1 MTTRSGLAGALA
13 AALVLS
19 SCANP
24 GGIEPTARMGTPQA
38 LGAGDV
44 TQEWPQDAW
53 WTTLNDP
60 TLSGLVEQALAD
72 SPTLV
77 AAQARMTR
85 AQAAANAAAA
95 AQWPD
100 IHAGLD
106 ITRQRYSENGLLPP
120 PIGGSTVTSYDLQL
134 AGSWE
139 LDFFGRQRAALA
151 SAVSAQK
158 AAAAEQQAARLML
171 ASSVAR
177 TYVQLARLV
186 DLREAAVAIR
196 KQREQ
201 ILELVQGRV
210 SSGLDTKVELRQAEG
225 AVPAIS
231 QQIEAL
237 QEQMEL
243 TRHALAALIGA
254 GPDATAQLTPTLSRI
269 GGARWQQAPRA
280 IPADLV
286 GRRADIAAARWRAE
300 AAARDIDVA
309 RAQFYPNVNLIG
321 FVGLSSLTLADWA
334 TAGSAVWA
342 VGPAVRLPIFD
353 AGRLRANLQGRTA
366 DYDAAVASYNSVLIE
381 AVRDVADQLSS
392 LQAIERQ
399 AREQRAAQDAA
410 ESALEL
416 ATLRYQAGLGTFVT
430 VLTAEESVV
439 VQRRSATDL
448 KARAVDVRLQLV
460 RALGGGYADPA
471 GTGEQPTGGL
481 SRQPDSPGR
490 RSAS

>member
-1 MTTRSGLAGALA
+1 MRSRLASAA
-13 AALVLS
+13 VAALVLS

-24 GGIEPTARMGTPQA
+24 EGIAPSAQLVSPGE
-38 LGAGDV
+38 LGARAAARV
-44 TQEWPQDAW
+44 WPPDAW
-53 WTTLNDP
+53 WASLNDAA
-60 TLSGLVEQALAD
+60 LSSLIERALAG

-77 AAQARMTR
+77 VAQARMTR

-95 AQWPD
+95 ARWPE
-100 IHAGLD
+100 IHAGLGV
-106 ITRQRYSENGLLPP
+106 TRQRYSENGLLPP

-139 LDFFGRQRAALA
+139 LDFFGRERAALA
-151 SAVSAQK
+151 SAVSSEK

-186 DLREAAVAIR
+186 DLREAALAIR
-196 KQREQ
+196 GQREQ
-201 ILELVQGRV
+201 ILELVRGRV
-210 SSGLDTKVELRQAEG
+210 SSGLDTQVELRQAEG
-225 AVPAIS
+225 AVPAVS

-237 QEQMEL
+237 REQIEL

-254 GPDATAQLTPTLSRI
+254 GPDATAQLTPAL
-269 GGARWQQAPRA
+269 GAIVDVPWLQPPQV

-286 GRRADIAAARWRAE
+286 GRRADIVAARWRVE

-309 RAQFYPNVNLIG
+309 RAQFYPNVNLLG
-321 FVGLSSLTLADWA
+321 FVGLSSLTLAEWA
-334 TAGSAVWA
+334 SAGSAAWA
-342 VGPAVRLPIFD
+342 LGPAVRLPIFD

-366 DYDAAVASYNSVLIE
+366 DYDAAVASYDSVLID
-381 AVRDVADQLSS
+381 AVRDVADQVSS
-392 LQAIERQ
+392 LQAVERQ

-416 ATLRYQAGLGTFVT
+416 ATLRYQAGLGTFLT

-439 VQRRSATDL
+439 TQRRAAADL
-448 KARAVDVRLQLV
+448 KARAVDVRIQLV
-460 RALGGGYADPA
+460 RALGGGYTDPTA
-471 GTGEQPTGGL
+471 PGAQATGGAP
-481 SRQPDSPGR
+481 SSQSEPSTGSSDS
-490 RSAS
+490 